1 MTQAGAE
8 PAGTVVQKYFNLVKR
23 RDPGLADLFHDE
35 ASLYG
40 LGGTKTGIVAIREF
54 YTAVIKSAGPMPSIV
69 GDLLVAGDRVA
80 AELEIAL
87 DDGGSVHAVDLFVVD
102 AGRIRSLTYFIADH
116 GAAD

>member
-1 MTQAGAE
+1 MTQAEAE
-8 PAGTVVQKYFNLVKR
+8 PPEIIVKKYFDLVRR
-23 RDPGLADLFHDE
+23 RDSGLADLFHDE
-35 ASLYG
+35 ASLFG

-54 YTAVIKSAGPMPSIV
+54 YSAVIESAGPMPSIV

-80 AELEIAL
+80 AEIKIAL

-116 GAAD
+116 GPGD